1 MIKDNDE
8 IIEEDKEYK
17 KAMYDRSRELEK
29 VNKEKIIHKL
39 KMIDMKQ
46 STSKLK
52 FTIRSEQKS

>member
-52 FTIRSEQKS
+52 FTIRSEQKN

>member
-1 MIKDNDE
+1 LIKDNDE